1 MIIEFTQRNAE
12 FVFGEYTLICRLI
25 EGRYPNYNAVIPQGN
40 PNELT
45 VDRKSLLST
54 IKRVLPFASASSQ
67 LVRLSIEP
75 GKLTVSSEDIDFA
88 TSAKESI
95 LCDYNGMNL
104 NIGFGGNTLLEILNS
119 LDSEEVCLKLADPS
133 RAGVV
138 TPVTQ
143 PENQE
148 ILMLIM
154 PMILND

>member
-1 MIIEFTQRNAE
+1 MIEFTQRNAE

-95 LCDYNGMNL
+95 LA
-104 NIGFGGNTLLEILNS
+104 TTT
-119 LDSEEVCLKLADPS
+119 A
-133 RAGVV
+133 
-138 TPVTQ
+138 
-143 PENQE
+143 
-148 ILMLIM
+148 
-154 PMILND
+154 